1 MQGQLWVLTCRER
14 NDGLYTP
21 MAYLLFK
28 VFEECL
34 LALGTSLLLSSAVF
48 FLVGLHG
55 NWLLFWGTF
64 WLTTCTGIGDCW
76 INHTLVTI
84 LAGLQACCE
93 SLRSALWCC
102 SKYELSWLLH
112 NLVEAR
118 FNLFRYLLLGDK
130 LKP

>member
-1 MQGQLWVLTCRER
+1 MCVDQQPKRRAVTFPCRER

-55 NWLLFWGTF
+55 NWLLFWGTY
-64 WLTTCTGIGDCW
+64 WMTTCTGIG
-76 INHTLVTI
+76 N
-84 LAGLQACCE
+84 
-93 SLRSALWCC
+93 
-102 SKYELSWLLH
+102 YWLPDPSH
-112 NLVEAR
+112 RVRYTFSEHAQ
-118 FNLFRYLLLGDK
+118 LFKHG
-130 LKP
+130 PVG